1 MEGRTDMGNAHLT
14 RRTLLGGATAVALG
28 ATTGTS
34 RAAAAEVPPHRT
46 EVPPLWHEFT
56 RAPFTHPQIPY
67 VGRAGCRSGA
77 RRFPRRRVIADVR
90 DFGATPDGATD
101 SAPAINRAIA
111 AAGRAGGGTV
121 TIPPG
126 TFRIDDVIRVG
137 HSNVVL
143 RGAGS
148 TRTKLHATHSLT
160 DLIGPYGSRYG
171 GDKSAW
177 SWAGG
182 LLWLAPEARW
192 NSLVAAIRAKTWPF
206 EGWTGN
212 RRDEWRPLATLAPAR
227 QGDRTVTVPPTSPL
241 PATLRPG
248 ALVLLRLADDAGH
261 TLLEHM
267 CGGGP
272 GPEAYTW
279 DDKTKLTSYVPY
291 EWPVRITRINGR
303 EITLERPLPLDLR
316 PEWTPQLTTH
326 TPELTG
332 SGVEGLTLEAVETPQ
347 QPHLLDK
354 GHNGVVLQCAYD
366 CWVDDVTV
374 RHVDNGFGL
383 VAASACTL
391 RHTRVA
397 GRGAHH
403 PYFCREGSHDNLIE
417 DFTIEARTT
426 PAPSNTQL
434 HGINVEGLSS
444 RNVWSRGDMRM
455 GTFDS
460 HRGLPFANV
469 RTDIT
474 VHNDGRHGGDA
485 SAGPLFGARFTHW
498 NVRVTNGRAGM
509 IRLDGLAPY
518 SATVGLNEV
527 TDFDQID
534 VPDLP
539 GDLHS
544 RLELYGTTDAVRPRN
559 LYDAQRALSR

>member
-1 MEGRTDMGNAHLT
+1 MRMTQNST
-14 RRTLLGGATAVALG
+14 RRAVLGCAVAVAAGAVVAGAGIATAAGPGSVA
-28 ATTGTS
+28 
-34 RAAAAEVPPHRT
+34 T
-46 EVPPLWHEFT
+46 ETPLLWREFT

-67 VGRAGCRSGA
+67 VGRAGCFGGA
-77 RRFPRRRVIADVR
+77 AHRPCRPTVADVR
-90 DFGATPDGATD
+90 DFGAVADGVTD

-126 TFRIDDVIRVG
+126 TFRIDDVIRLDR
-137 HSNVVL
+137 SNVIL
-143 RGAGS
+143 KGAGS
-148 TRTKLHATHSLT
+148 GRTTLYATRNLT
-160 DLIGPYGSRYG
+160 ELIGVYGSRYG
-171 GDKSAW
+171 GDKSGW

-182 LLWLAPEARW
+182 LVWLAPRARW
-192 NSLVAAIRAKTWPF
+192 SSLVAAIRAKSWPF

-212 RRDEWRPLATLAPAR
+212 LRDEWRPLTKVAPAR
-227 QGDRTVTVPPTSPL
+227 QGSWTITVTNPTS
-241 PATLRPG
+241 LRPG

-272 GPEAYTW
+272 GPEAYFW

-291 EWPVRITRINGR
+291 EWPVRIARVQGR
-303 EITLERPLPLDLR
+303 RVTLERPLPLDVR
-316 PEWTPQLTTH
+316 PEWNPQLTTH
-326 TPELTG
+326 VAELTG
-332 SGVEGLTLEAVETPQ
+332 SGVEGLTLEARETPQ

-383 VAASACTL
+383 VSASACTL
-391 RHTRVA
+391 RRTRVT
-397 GRGAHH
+397 GRGSHH
-403 PYFCREGSHDNLIE
+403 PYFCREGSHDNLVE
-417 DFTIEARTT
+417 DFTIEERTA

-444 RNVWSRGDMRM
+444 YNVWSRGDMRM

-474 VHNDGRHGGDA
+474 LDNTGRHGGDA

-498 NVRVTNGRAGM
+498 NIRVTNARAGLVR
-509 IRLDGLAPY
+509 IDGLAPY
-518 SATVGLNEV
+518 SATVGIDEV
-527 TDFDQID
+527 REFDQID
-534 VPDLP
+534 VPDLT
-539 GDLHS
+539 GDLHT
-544 RLELYGTTDAVRPRN
+544 RLELYGSPHAVRPRN
-559 LYDAQRALSR
+559 LHAAQRAL